1 MVHSRTSTVA
11 GTERHILGVSRELV
25 RLGHSVTIAC
35 PAVAEPLRQ
44 SARAEGF
51 GVIDERAARRLRGV
65 DVVHAHDG
73 RSMLAAVAASAGR
86 RVVLVR
92 TQHFVAPASTER
104 AGGLRVLSQLG
115 HRALNSRAQ
124 GYVCVSDEA
133 ARAAVARGE
142 VTGPVRVI
150 PPGVEIPDAGT
161 SQDALQRR
169 RASADEPV
177 ILSAGR
183 LDAERSFD
191 TLIRAIGAVREAL
204 PRAQFVIA
212 GDGEV
217 TGELTA
223 LADRL
228 GVAPAIRWL
237 GWVPDLQSVLGTA
250 HLYVNTW
257 PAEGFGMATAEA
269 MAAGVPV
276 IVPSTGA
283 APELVAGGVG
293 GWTVP
298 PRDPAALAARICA
311 VLEAPDALAHTGAQ
325 ARARALERYS
335 TVIAAAQLADLYTSL
350 LQARS
355 GA

>member
-1 MVHSRTSTVA
+1 MVHSRTPTVA

-51 GVIDERAARRLRGV
+51 GVIDERAARRQRGV

-73 RSMLAAVAASAGR
+73 RSMLAAVAATTGR
-86 RVVLVR
+86 RVALVR

-115 HRALNSRAQ
+115 HRALNSRAD
-124 GYVCVSDEA
+124 GYVCVSQEA
-133 ARAAVARGE
+133 ARAAVARRE
-142 VTGPVRVI
+142 VTGPIEVI
-150 PPGVEIPDAGT
+150 GPGVEIPD
-161 SQDALQRR
+161 DATWQRSVDR
-169 RASADEPV
+169 RQATAEAPV

-191 TLIRAIGAVREAL
+191 TLIHTIGPVRQAL

-217 TGELTA
+217 AAELKA
-223 LADRL
+223 LAESL
-228 GVAPAIRWL
+228 GVAPAIRWP
-237 GWVPDLQSVLGTA
+237 GWVPELQDVLGTA

-276 IVPSTGA
+276 IVPASGA
-283 APELVAGGVG
+283 APELIAGGVG

-298 PRDPAALAARICA
+298 PRDSAALAARICEA
-311 VLEAPDALAHTGAQ
+311 LEASDALAHTGAQ
-325 ARARALERYS
+325 ARARAAERYS
-335 TVIAAAQLADLYTSL
+335 AVTAAAQLADLYTSL
-350 LQARS
+350 LQARA